1 MFKWTFDDC
10 VKYGNIGCQVSNE
23 GIQNWLDVWQKINVQ
38 KGNYHILSIE
48 IATQW
53 QKSAKCLLNT

>member
-1 MFKWTFDDC
+1 MGW
-10 VKYGNIGCQVSNE
+10 QVSNE